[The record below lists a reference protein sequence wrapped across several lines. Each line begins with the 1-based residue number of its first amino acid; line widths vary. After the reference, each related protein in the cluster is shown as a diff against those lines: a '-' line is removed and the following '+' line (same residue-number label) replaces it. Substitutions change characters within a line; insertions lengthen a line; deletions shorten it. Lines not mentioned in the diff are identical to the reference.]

1 MKLMH
6 KKDMLKLNHEV
17 VFHHYTGAF
26 PEDLNIF
33 CNSCGAR
40 DFIYQQLIGSFDSRG
55 SDHSMDMI
63 YMAKEDDKY
72 EIPVDYEY
80 QSRDGMFEDDDRY
93 YVLSKG
99 DLKKL
104 IDRLKS
110 AYEQM
115 PDESERGI

>member
-1 MKLMH
+1 
-6 KKDMLKLNHEV
+6 
-17 VFHHYTGAF
+17 
-26 PEDLNIF
+26 
-33 CNSCGAR
+33 
-40 DFIYQQLIGSFDSRG
+40 
-55 SDHSMDMI
+55 MDMI